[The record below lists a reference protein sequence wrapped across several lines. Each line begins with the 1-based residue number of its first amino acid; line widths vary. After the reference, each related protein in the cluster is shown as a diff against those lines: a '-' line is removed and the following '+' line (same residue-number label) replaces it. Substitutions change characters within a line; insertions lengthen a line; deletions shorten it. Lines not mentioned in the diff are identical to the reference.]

1 MVVGSVRAF
10 PGLSFKSGTFRS
22 ISRVLAVAA
31 LAVGLAAAPLANR
44 EAKAD
49 QAFNI
54 VWMSA
59 AGLLAAG
66 IIGDLVRGNEIS
78 TDSMPDEVDTL
89 TFGLGAYNVW
99 KDNEGDFD
107 QMPALFRFEYRPAY
121 YLWIAHPI
129 AGIEATH
136 LGSTYVYGG
145 FMADVRFGEHVVLS
159 PSAAVGWYNQGGAR
173 DLGSP
178 LEFRTGIEAAYRF
191 EDGLRLGL
199 AFHHISNAELG
210 DKNPGIEEVTMNV
223 SLPIQYF
230 LGK

>member
-1 MVVGSVRAF
+1 MLSLTGWPTLPA
-10 PGLSFKSGTFRS
+10 GLLTSARRLS
-22 ISRVLAVAA
+22 AAAA
-31 LAVGLAAAPLANR
+31 LAVALVLAPGASR

-49 QAFNI
+49 PAFNI
-54 VWMSA
+54 IWMTS

-66 IIGDLVRGNEIS
+66 ILGDLLRGNEIS
-78 TDSMPDEVDTL
+78 ADTMPDEVDTL

-107 QMPALFRFEYRPAY
+107 QTPALFRFEYRPAY

-136 LGSTYVYGG
+136 MGSTFLYGG
-145 FMADVRFGEHVVLS
+145 FMADVRFGNNIILS
-159 PSAAVGWYNQGGAR
+159 PSAAVGWYNKGGAR

-199 AFHHISNAELG
+199 AFHHISNADLG
-210 DKNPGIEEVTMNV
+210 DKNPGIEEVTLNV

-230 LGK
+230 VGK